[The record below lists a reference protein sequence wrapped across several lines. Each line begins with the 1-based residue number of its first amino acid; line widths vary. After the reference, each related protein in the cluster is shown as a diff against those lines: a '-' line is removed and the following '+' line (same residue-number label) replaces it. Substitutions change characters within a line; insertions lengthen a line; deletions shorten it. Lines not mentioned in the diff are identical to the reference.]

1 MKVEIR
7 DVDAVRALR
16 PLEVAAYL
24 RSRGWVKEATHTGR
38 SAIWTLTVAGEEYE
52 GLLPL
57 DQAMRD
63 FPLRMG
69 DLLRVLARAEGR
81 SEAEIFNDLL
91 TATADV
97 LRIRIQDPELRD
109 GTMPVDAHARMAQ
122 EARDLVLAAACAVVE
137 HRAVWYTRKPAQAME
152 HLRRVRIGQT
162 ERGSYVVTV
171 ISRVAPSLEA
181 HRRVL
186 IGVEPP
192 YERQVMLQ
200 LAGAL
205 AELQRTAEHAAL
217 NGEIASVSET
227 VRHGVSANLCAAV
240 VGLWGEE
247 VAQRRLAFG
256 FAWAPARAADM
267 TVPTEV
273 SFAEDRIPVIREV
286 GRLLREQAPVSDF
299 ELEGAVVKLERPEGA
314 TTGRAT
320 VMGMVEGRSR
330 RIVMELS
337 DSDYRTAM
345 QAHAQ
350 QMPIRGVGTL
360 VREGKSYSLQGP
372 REIVLGEE

>member
-24 RSRGWVKEATHTGR
+24 RSRGWVKAELHTGR
-38 SAIWTLTVAGEEYE
+38 SAVWTLTVAGEEYE
-52 GLLPL
+52 ALLPL

-63 FPLRMG
+63 FALRMG
-69 DLLRVLARAEGR
+69 DLLRVLAKAEGR
-81 SEAEIFNDLL
+81 SQAEIFNDLL
-91 TATADV
+91 TATSDV
-97 LRIRIQDPELRD
+97 LRIRIEDPELRD
-109 GTMPVDAHARMAQ
+109 GTIPVEAHARMAQ
-122 EARDLVLAAACAVVE
+122 RARDLVLAAACAVVE
-137 HRAVWYTRKPAQAME
+137 HRAVWHTRKPAQAME

-171 ISRVAPSLEA
+171 ISRVAPSLDTHQGA
-181 HRRVL
+181 L
-186 IGVEPP
+186 IDLEPP

-200 LAGAL
+200 LADAL
-205 AELQRTAEHAAL
+205 ADLRRTAEHAAL
-217 NGEIASVSET
+217 SGEIASFGEA
-227 VRHGVSANLCAAV
+227 VRHGVSANLCEAV

-247 VAQRRLAFG
+247 AAQRRLAFG

-273 SFAEDRIPVIREV
+273 SFAEDRIPVIREL
-286 GRLLREQAPVSDF
+286 GRLLREQAPISDF

-320 VMGMVEGRSR
+320 VMSLVEGRQR
-330 RIVMELS
+330 RIVMELG
-337 DSDYRTAM
+337 DSDYWTAV

-360 VREGKSYSLQGP
+360 ARDGKSYSLQDP